1 MMVPMDDPFDRAR
14 WPLPRLAVELDDLAV
29 RSSPPQGAVDMGA
42 VDWAVDQLL
51 DGATPAELCEA
62 ALWVGVRRGR
72 ADGRGPHGLVTH
84 AVLAAAACRSL
95 GGLALPMDE
104 RAAAMAAVQ
113 HVAYTLGAYRGGVND
128 DQEGPRVLAWFEPR
142 AASGDAVLAFQQA
155 VANGECDL
163 ADHRWLDAAQQDPDA
178 AEEALISAGAAGYH
192 LNEHKLVYPAQLRA
206 WIGSDAE
213 VDPVLFRVAARYGG
227 NHLQDPTRADT
238 RRADAA
244 ALVVEAEERGKGA
257 AGDLERVSVV
267 ATGIART
274 PQQQLTPLLMGSL
287 AEGLDPA
294 DLVLAVSLVTASR
307 YSATPFGDTGPIGA
321 VHAGTGANAVR
332 RCMARTSSP
341 ELRYELAICSTESP
355 QLPRLA
361 RVEEL
366 AVPPYDDGA
375 LEDLLDALDAGDPD
389 AASDAACAVPPDDPE
404 SVATAWAAVL
414 ATGATDQWMLL
425 HGIKH
430 SVAMYEDF
438 VATAHP
444 ARIWYLA
451 AAARTAAHATAM
463 DQPVAREVERRL
475 G

>member
-1 MMVPMDDPFDRAR
+1 MDDPFDRAR

-29 RSSPPQGAVDMGA
+29 RTRPPQGSVDLGA
-42 VDWAVDQLL
+42 VDWAIDQLM

-72 ADGRGPHGLVTH
+72 ADGRGPEGLVTH

-95 GGLALPMDE
+95 GTDPELPLDD

-128 DQEGPRVLAWFEPR
+128 EQEGPRVLAWFEPGEP
-142 AASGDAVLAFQQA
+142 AGDAVLAFQHA
-155 VANGECDL
+155 VAAGECDL
-163 ADHRWLDAAQQDPDA
+163 ADHRWLDAALLDPTA

-192 LNEHKLVYPAQLRA
+192 LNEHKLVYPAQLRS
-206 WIGSDAE
+206 WIGEDAPL
-213 VDPVLFRVAARYGG
+213 DPVLYRVAARYAG
-227 NHLQDPTRADT
+227 NHLQDPARADS

-244 ALVVEAEERGKGA
+244 ALVVEAEERGAGG

-274 PQQQLTPLLMGSL
+274 PHQQLTPLLMGSL
-287 AEGLDPA
+287 ADGLDPA

-307 YSATPFGDTGPIGA
+307 CSATPFGGTGPIGA
-321 VHAGTGANAVR
+321 VHAGTGVNAVR
-332 RCMARTSSP
+332 RCMARATSP
-341 ELRYELAICSTESP
+341 ELRYELAIASTESP
-355 QLPRLA
+355 QLRRLA

-375 LEDLLDALDAGDPD
+375 LDDLLDALAEGDPD
-389 AASDAACAVPPDDPE
+389 AASDAACAVPPDDAE
-404 SVATAWAAVL
+404 SVRTAWAAVL
-414 ATGATDQWMLL
+414 STAATDQWMLL
-425 HGIKH
+425 HGVKH
-430 SVAMYEDF
+430 AVAMYEDF
-438 VATAHP
+438 HATAHP